1 MKTKI
6 IMMSALLA
14 LLATG
19 CNKEDNNGSFDGRL
33 KIFAEEMTNASGSK
47 LLIDAGDLTN
57 PVQWLD
63 GEKININGTVKDIA
77 FNSDHFEVNVN
88 SLALSIDGFNGYYAV
103 YPGSNFGGNEVTV
116 TNSNTSAI
124 ITLNKLVLN
133 FHAGNSTHDV
143 VFPMG
148 GKVNEDNANQGLV
161 FKHLTAGFRLTL
173 ENTDDSPVPMDKL
186 KVIVYGSAGDAA
198 GATTIDGVD
207 YTVKWADQ
215 GPTVPTGQTGSLT
228 DRDVSFASVMDFD
241 LKTDG
246 TDGMT
251 IDAKVG
257 TVNGKKQLCI
267 PVTLAQVKRITVI
280 GYNGSNVVFSKT
292 STLSTPPTLACNVIY
307 PVKAIVVK

>member
-63 GEKININGTVKDIA
+63 GEYININGTEKGIA
-77 FNSDHFEVNVN
+77 FNTDHFEVNVN
-88 SLALSIDGFNGYYAV
+88 NLALSTDGFNGYYAV
-103 YPGSNFGGNEVTV
+103 YPGRNFGGNEVSV

-148 GKVNEDNANQGLV
+148 GKVNADNASQGLV
-161 FKHLTAGFRLTL
+161 FKHLTAGFLLTL
-173 ENTDDSPVPMDKL
+173 ENTTASDVPMDKL

-198 GATTIDGVD
+198 GATTIDGVA

-228 DRDVSFASVMDFD
+228 DRDVSFASVMNFD

-246 TDGMT
+246 TAGMT

-280 GYNGSNVVFSKT
+280 GYNGSDVVFSKT

>member
-1 MKTKI
+1 
-6 IMMSALLA
+6 MMSALLA

-57 PVQWLD
+57 PVQWLN
-63 GEKININGTVKDIA
+63 GENININGKVKGIA

-88 SLALSIDGFNGYYAV
+88 NLALSTDGFNGYYAV
-103 YPGSNFGGNEVTV
+103 YPGDDDVYGNEVTV
-116 TNSNTSAI
+116 TNSNTTAS

-133 FHAGNSTHDV
+133 FHAGETTHDV

-148 GKVNEDNANQGLV
+148 GKVNADNASQGLV
-161 FKHLTAGFRLTL
+161 FKHLTAGFLLTL
-173 ENTDDSPVPMDKL
+173 ENTTASNVSMDKL
-186 KVIVYGSAGDAA
+186 KVIVYGSEGDAA
-198 GATTIDGVD
+198 GATTIDGVG

-246 TDGMT
+246 FAGMT

-280 GYNGSNVVFSKT
+280 GYNGSDVVFSKT
-292 STLSTPPTLACNVIY
+292 STLDPQPTLACNVIY